1 MILNVDRSK
10 MVKKSSNTSI
20 LTQLKYILYRIIP
33 PSILIIIFLLIWET
47 LVRSFGIPDYVVP
60 SWSQVITVLYQDPMF
75 FLQNTLI
82 TLGEAF
88 SGFFLGVIFSIFLAF
103 IMVHNDLLERSIY
116 PIALMVKVTP
126 IIAIAPLIV
135 IWLGFGY
142 SPKIFI
148 TFLITFF
155 PVLINAL
162 SGFKSVDNNIHR
174 FFIVLNASKWEVFIK
189 LRWKTSIP
197 YLFSAFKISIPL
209 SVIGAVVGE
218 WFTGNSGLG
227 SIILVAN
234 NELQTPT
241 LFAAILLLSLIG
253 CFLTVFTNFLAEKI
267 IFWEDHS
274 IFNKDTNA

>member
-1 MILNVDRSK
+1 MILSIDRSK
-10 MVKKSSNTSI
+10 MFNKLWNI
-20 LTQLKYILYRIIP
+20 NIHIQLKYILYRIIP
-33 PSILIIIFLLIWET
+33 PSILIILFLFIWEIF
-47 LVRSFGIPDYVVP
+47 VRSFGIPDYVLP
-60 SWSQVITVLYQDPMF
+60 SWSQVISVLHQNPMF
-75 FLQNTLI
+75 FFQNTLI

-88 SGFFLGVIFSIFLAF
+88 LGFFLGVTFSIFLAF

-155 PVLINAL
+155 PVLVNAL

-253 CFLTVFTNFLAEKI
+253 YFLTVLTNFFEKKI
-267 IFWEDHS
+267 IFWEDYS
-274 IFNKDTNA
+274 IFNKDTNG